1 MAPNLVSVYKGYKI
15 GAVAELDY
23 ARKKWRSRA
32 FVFRAIPYEH
42 HTVYGSYPHDS
53 QDEAVLD
60 AVDLGIEWIDQE
72 STAKSRTR
80 INLLRFSR
88 A

>member
-1 MAPNLVSVYKGYKI
+1 VALQLLNVYKGYKI
-15 GAVAELDY
+15 GPVAELDY

-32 FVFRAIPYEH
+32 VVSRGMPYEH
-42 HTVYGSYPHDS
+42 HTVYGSHPYET
-53 QDEAVLD
+53 QDEAILD

-80 INLLRFSR
+80 INLLRFS
-88 A
+88 